1 MPSRPQV
8 GGKEGGQEEKGAF
21 SRILISVRVIGMII

>member
-21 SRILISVRVIGMII
+21 SRILISVSGMII